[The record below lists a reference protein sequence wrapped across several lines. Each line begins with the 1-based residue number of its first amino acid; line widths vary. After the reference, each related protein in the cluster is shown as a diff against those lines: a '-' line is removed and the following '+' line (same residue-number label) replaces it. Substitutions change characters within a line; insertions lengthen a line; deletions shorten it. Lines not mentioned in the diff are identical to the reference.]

1 LKNNHTYRLDPQNL
15 QIDDRSPAELILFIK
30 ELSKRLHFF
39 DTENKTDESW
49 NELLQYDPTFLLAE
63 IHTYPLVT
71 FGNKRLS
78 IIRAFDQAA
87 SAKNKWQEYSALFD
101 LLIELFIL
109 LNSWYEKS
117 RKNNLSLK
125 SAPIEY
131 ELDYFINSTAAS
143 YLVELRVQFE
153 AFYQKKNTGADLDR
167 ILGKLSTAWKTSAH
181 PKVASTIE
189 KGTVNYA
196 MKRLILLF
204 NKTYQ
209 AITGLVTNS
218 AHLFNESLENNQN
231 HKAHTGLIFT
241 FLKLFKHLQIDIN
254 AISEK
259 HLDLFYR
266 DLLQQ
271 TPLDVSPSVL
281 FSTVEIS
288 KSIDELSLSK
298 GTKIKAGQ
306 YKDGSDILFETTESS
321 RLNNSKISHLSTTF
335 LSRSKTFE
343 YNSRFNLISGIY
355 TKTHASS
362 AADVEGFN
370 KSNLLFSSLGE
381 EQKLR
386 TTQEMNMAAA
396 EVGFIISSPI
406 LQMGVSNRKVT
417 LELRFDANSISYLT
431 DLIIDISERREVDEE
446 IVFSEIFSNAFEL
459 VYSGHNGW
467 IPIQS
472 FDVISPLDWTT
483 GVITIRFELNKQFE
497 AFSTIQPKV
506 HGSDI
511 HAEYPVLKFTINQ
524 HNFYNAYS
532 FLNGMKLD
540 SIDIR
545 TEISGLKKVRVFT
558 NGELV
563 DPNSSFLLFG
573 ATPKVGSYCLIGSEE
588 LFNKQVS
595 SLNLAWEYD
604 NLPIEESSFSE
615 YYKLYP
621 QDIKNSSFD
630 VKISALTDFQYRN
643 AQPKPIKLNLFNED
657 KKGELVS
664 TFKAKDI
671 NVEQLNIKPNYRLS
685 VDDISNYSND
695 LETGFFKVELI
706 GPKAGFGFGNY
717 QKVYANAITKNALKK
732 TKKGGAPE
740 IVLPNEPYAPEISEL
755 TLGYTA
761 DTSIIFN
768 QRDFN
773 RNNFSEGN
781 SFHLLSPY
789 GVEDTFK
796 NRLVTDDRIV
806 YNLKYEGE
814 LVIGFDGCKPNK
826 SINLLFEIIKS
837 ESTNYE
843 FSRKLEWFYYSSEG
857 WKLLSA
863 EHIMYDQTQS
873 LMRTGILSIR
883 MPADATDKHYLFNSK
898 KHFIK
903 ACSKNKSDQFSL
915 IKSIQI
921 NAISAREIISELPD
935 NRITILPPKS
945 VQGLEEN
952 VKGIT
957 SISQRLQTIPGRN
970 KETKIDFY
978 NRVSELIRHKN
989 RPITKWD
996 FEKYVL
1002 ANFPWLSHTKCFSS
1016 VTEKEGV
1023 KLLCI
1028 KKIDAFQNI
1037 DEIKLSSAEMEEIE
1051 ACIAKVASPF
1061 AKIKVINPIFEDLWL
1076 KCSVSFK
1083 GISNGNGIEQLSLD
1097 LFNFLCP
1104 WLRSSEASYTLGE
1117 EIKLL
1122 DIVNFVKTRTYIDF
1136 VTGISIIHLKKNTDG
1151 TLEAY
1156 DSAKNNFENE
1166 LIKTGSPWSL
1176 IVPKGNHKITILATN
1191 EFQSPVALDF
1201 KELGINTAFLINKN
1215 PDHLHSDTEG
1225 DDDNE
1230 DSEEFSFRLKI

>member
-1 LKNNHTYRLDPQNL
+1 MKKSHTYRIDPRNL
-15 QIDDRSPAELILFIK
+15 KIDDRSPAELVLFIK
-30 ELSKRLHFF
+30 ELSKKLHFF
-39 DTENKTDESW
+39 NTENKIDESW

-63 IHTYPLVT
+63 IHSYPIIK
-71 FGNKRLS
+71 FGNTRLS
-78 IIRAFDQAA
+78 IIREFDQTT
-87 SAKNKWQEYSALFD
+87 SAKDKWIAYSNLFD
-101 LLIELFIL
+101 LLIELFSL
-109 LNSWYEKS
+109 LNNWYEKS

-125 SAPIEY
+125 SSPIEY
-131 ELDYFINSTAAS
+131 ELDYFINSTASS
-143 YLVELRVQFE
+143 YLIELREQFE
-153 AFYQKKNTGADLDR
+153 AFYQKKNTGADLDK
-167 ILGKLSTAWKTSAH
+167 ILGDLSTSWKM
-181 PKVASTIE
+181 KVKTKTVTTIE

-209 AITGLVTNS
+209 AISGLVKNS
-218 AHLFNESLENNQN
+218 ANLFNESLENNEN

-241 FLKLFKHLQIDIN
+241 FIKLFKHLQLDIN

-271 TPLDVSPSVL
+271 SPLDVSPSLL

-288 KSIDELSLSK
+288 KSIDELNLSK

-306 YKDGSDILFETTESS
+306 YKDGSDILFETTENN

-335 LSRSKTFE
+335 LSRTKTFE

-362 AADVEGFN
+362 IADVDEFN
-370 KSNLLFSSLGE
+370 KSSLLFSSLGE

-386 TTQEMNMAAA
+386 TNQEMNMSAAD
-396 EVGFIISSPI
+396 VGFIISSPI
-406 LQMGVSNRKVT
+406 FQMGISNRKVK
-417 LELRFDANSISYLT
+417 LDLKFEANSISYLT
-431 DLIIDISERREVDEE
+431 DLIIDISERREEDEE
-446 IVFSEIFSNAFEL
+446 IIFSEIFSNAFEL
-459 VYSGHNGW
+459 VYSGATGW
-467 IPIQS
+467 VPIRD
-472 FDVISPLDWTT
+472 FDVLSPLDWTT
-483 GVITIRFELNKQFE
+483 GVISIQFELNKQFE
-497 AFSTIQPKV
+497 AFSAIEPKL
-506 HGSDI
+506 HGNEI

-540 SIDIR
+540 AVDIH
-545 TEISGLKKVRVFT
+545 TKVNGLKRLRVFT
-558 NGELV
+558 NGDLV

-573 ATPKVGSYCLIGSEE
+573 PTPKVGSYSLIGSEE
-588 LFNKQVS
+588 LFNKQIS
-595 SLNLAWEYD
+595 SLNIAWEYD
-604 NLPIEESSFSE
+604 NLPVEENSFSD
-615 YYKLYP
+615 YYKNYP
-621 QDIKNSSFD
+621 QEIKNSSFQL
-630 VKISALTDFQYRN
+630 KISALTDFEYRD
-643 AQPKPIKLNLFNED
+643 AQPESIKLNLFNED
-657 KKGELVS
+657 EKGELTSSFEVKNLD
-664 TFKAKDI
+664 T
-671 NVEQLNIKPNYRLS
+671 NQLNIKPNYDLS
-685 VDDISNYSND
+685 ADDISNYSND
-695 LETGFFKVELI
+695 LETGFFKVELVA
-706 GPKAGFGFGNY
+706 PKTGFGFGNY
-717 QKVYANAITKNALKK
+717 QKVYSDAITKNALKK
-732 TKKGGAPE
+732 SKKGDTTE
-740 IVLPNEPYAPEISEL
+740 IELPNEPYAPEIHEL
-755 TLGYTA
+755 MLGYTA
-761 DTSIIFN
+761 ETSIIFN

-773 RNNFSEGN
+773 RNNFNERN

-857 WKLLSA
+857 WKLLSP
-863 EHIMYDQTQS
+863 EHIMYDQTQN
-873 LMRTGILSIR
+873 LMRTGIFSVRI
-883 MPADATDKHYLFNSK
+883 PADSTDTHYLFNSK

-915 IKSIQI
+915 IKSVRI
-921 NAISAREIISELPD
+921 NAISAKEIISKLSQ

-945 VQGLEEN
+945 VQGLLES

-957 SISQRLQTIPGRN
+957 SINQPLQTIPGRN

-1016 VTEKEGV
+1016 DNKKDGV

-1037 DEIKLSSAEMEEIE
+1037 DEIRLSSAEMEEIE
-1051 ACIAKVASPF
+1051 GFIAQVASPF
-1061 AKIKVINPIFEDLWL
+1061 AKVTVINPTFEDLWL

-1083 GISNGNGIEQLSLD
+1083 DISNGNGIEQLSLD
-1097 LFNFLCP
+1097 VFNFLCP
-1104 WLRSSEASYTLGE
+1104 WLRNTEVPYTLGE
-1117 EIKLL
+1117 QIKLL
-1122 DIVNFVKTRTYIDF
+1122 DIINFVKTRPYINF
-1136 VTGISIIHLKKNTDG
+1136 ITGISIIHLKKNADG
-1151 TLEAY
+1151 LLEAY

-1166 LIKTGSPWSL
+1166 LIRTGSPWSL
-1176 IVPKGNHKITILATN
+1176 IVPKGNHKITITTTN
-1191 EFQSPVALDF
+1191 EFQSPEAIDF
-1201 KELGINTAFLINKN
+1201 KELGINTTFLINKN
-1215 PDHLHSDTEG
+1215 QDPTSTVKHEEEE
-1225 DDDNE
+1225 DNE
-1230 DSEEFSFRLKI
+1230 AISFRLKI